1 MDSLLGGHVY
11 NSQILCIYMS
21 NSNLAQGN
29 VRPGLKAGRSNEF
42 TLIMK
47 LKPGGAGRLRKNMA
61 SLTSGLED
69 PNQKLI
75 DRLGTVHDLRFVIFD
90 NDTRLIFAST
100 FDGDWDAYINDF
112 AAYIPDQLDLV
123 FGEVEGFPGIRN
135 PNIKEFIVKSQVSA
149 TYFYSAYPNASVRD
163 VWKAMKI
170 KGGLDALLDAE
181 TS

>member
-1 MDSLLGGHVY
+1 
-11 NSQILCIYMS
+11 MS
-21 NSNLAQGN
+21 NSDVTQGN

-47 LKPGGAGRLRKNMA
+47 LKPGGADRLRKKLG
-61 SLTSGLED
+61 SYFTGQ
-69 PNQKLI
+69 NQGFV
-75 DRLGTVHDLRFVIFD
+75 DRVGTVHDLRFNIFD
-90 NDTRLIFAST
+90 NDTRLLFAST

-112 AAYIPDQLDLV
+112 AAYIPNEIDMIW
-123 FGEVEGFPGIRN
+123 GEVEDFPGIRS
-135 PNIKEFIVKSQVSA
+135 PNVKDFIVKYQVPA

-170 KGGLDALLDAE
+170 KGGLDVLLDAE